1 MSAHCWI
8 SAQLLAC
15 TWYWLGTSYAESVGE
30 GEINGWGIREDST
43 FNLTSAS
50 AGVKYATSIYTIF
63 KIGDTMARTPAE
75 QWFAFTSEIAISLI
89 YGAL

>member
-1 MSAHCWI
+1 
-8 SAQLLAC
+8 
-15 TWYWLGTSYAESVGE
+15 VGE
-30 GEINGWGIREDST
+30 AEIDGWAIRDDST
-43 FNLTSAS
+43 FNLTGAS

-63 KIGDTMARTPAE
+63 KIGDSMARTPAE